1 MRRDRNAIDPK
12 KPALIVTYG
21 SCPGKVR
28 QLDQQLLV
36 IGRAPACDLV
46 LNSPEVSPV
55 HCLIVRTA
63 GGWLL
68 RNTNP
73 RVGTQV
79 NGTAVQDA
87 RLADDDSLQIGTF
100 SFKVHLPPGSND
112 AAPLPTAPVAAI
124 ASVPTED
131 PRMRWLEAARER
143 AIRLALRLR
152 RRLRHRE
159 PMLAEERNAYA
170 QRIAE
175 LEQRSQEV
183 DARQRECQDLM
194 NLLEEHEAEVTVQR
208 QSLAEAVAE
217 FEASRRRAEADIQK
231 RRDQIKAREQEL
243 ERLRTEAVAAVAPT
257 SQALQELEQRKA
269 ELDNYALQLREARA
283 NGAGTPNE
291 EELDTLRA
299 ENDRLRRQGEEV
311 DALRN
316 DLESREDELERLRHA
331 EAEWRDMQTALADLK
346 VLRQENERLRT
357 DVGRRDQD
365 LRDRAKLQAGAD
377 ELRRERDSLR
387 EQLQAATAEQ
397 ERLRQLAEQE
407 PEPPDMVELVKDNEE
422 QAKAHEEE
430 LKQLREQLE
439 AARADLKRLEVQQ
452 SQAKPPADH
461 PADDADLRAE
471 NDRLHKQVIEL
482 TEGMEEKTRLQTRL
496 DEQRRQLV
504 ILRDQLREKEAELR
518 RSQAQAPAGSPEQG
532 DLVVAIETLLKENDE
547 YRERLHVQAQQ
558 LKEKIDLQSKVEALQ
573 AEISVLRA
581 QLPGQGDAEP
591 GAEVPTAL
599 MRPSKFLLR
608 ENEALKARLAE
619 QEAAVK
625 ETERLKSEIVS
636 LRGRLEAQPNP
647 PAPLSESSWHE
658 LFAAGA
664 GNESLLKET
673 EALRDRLAE
682 QQKQLA
688 ELAQLREENSAFRA
702 AKEARA
708 EPSVG
713 TQATVPA
720 PGTSDDRHKLKAR
733 ITELEAHLKDRE
745 TRLNTLQGQNAKLK
759 EGIDEDNLAAV
770 EAKLTRERK
779 VILDERA
786 TLEQAQTRVQRE
798 RKELDAT
805 VHSTELQLAK
815 ERVQITR
822 EWAELNKKREE
833 FRMEMEKEKRDSIR
847 DNLDRVRK
855 MKEEAQAKRKATLSP
870 LSNSRAGERKPEVA
884 KTPE

>member
-1 MRRDRNAIDPK
+1 
-12 KPALIVTYG
+12 
-21 SCPGKVR
+21 
-28 QLDQQLLV
+28 
-36 IGRAPACDLV
+36 
-46 LNSPEVSPV
+46 
-55 HCLIVRTA
+55 
-63 GGWLL
+63 
-68 RNTNP
+68 
-73 RVGTQV
+73 
-79 NGTAVQDA
+79 
-87 RLADDDSLQIGTF
+87 
-100 SFKVHLPPGSND
+100 
-112 AAPLPTAPVAAI
+112 
-124 ASVPTED
+124 
-131 PRMRWLEAARER
+131 
-143 AIRLALRLR
+143 
-152 RRLRHRE
+152 
-159 PMLAEERNAYA
+159 
-170 QRIAE
+170 
-175 LEQRSQEV
+175 
-183 DARQRECQDLM
+183 
-194 NLLEEHEAEVTVQR
+194 
-208 QSLAEAVAE
+208 
-217 FEASRRRAEADIQK
+217 
-231 RRDQIKAREQEL
+231 
-243 ERLRTEAVAAVAPT
+243 
-257 SQALQELEQRKA
+257 
-269 ELDNYALQLREARA
+269 
-283 NGAGTPNE
+283 
-291 EELDTLRA
+291 
-299 ENDRLRRQGEEV
+299 
-311 DALRN
+311 
-316 DLESREDELERLRHA
+316 
-331 EAEWRDMQTALADLK
+331 MQTALADLK
-346 VLRQENERLRT
+346 VLRQENERLRA
-357 DVGRRDQD
+357 DVARRDQD

-377 ELRRERDSLR
+377 ELRRERDKLR

-407 PEPPDMVELVKDNEE
+407 PEPPDMVELVKDNDE
-422 QAKAHEEE
+422 QAKAREEE

-439 AARADLKRLEVQQ
+439 AARADLKRLREQQ
-452 SQAKPPADH
+452 SQSKPPADQS
-461 PADDADLRAE
+461 ADPDLSAE

-532 DLVVAIETLLKENDE
+532 DLVTAIETLLKENDE
-547 YRERLHVQAQQ
+547 YRERLHVQTQQ
-558 LKEKIDLQSKVEALQ
+558 LKEKTDLQSKVEALQ

-581 QLPGQGDAEP
+581 QLPSQGDAEP

-625 ETERLKSEIVS
+625 ETEHLKSEIVS
-636 LRGRLEAQPNP
+636 LRSRLEAQPKP

-682 QQKQLA
+682 QHKQLA
-688 ELAQLREENSAFRA
+688 ELAQLREEKAALLRT
-702 AKEARA
+702 AKEQ
-708 EPSVG
+708 PVG

-720 PGTSDDRHKLKAR
+720 PGTNDDRQKLKAR

-770 EAKLTRERK
+770 EAKLARERK
-779 VILDERA
+779 VIQDERA
-786 TLEQAQTRVQRE
+786 TLEQAQSRVQRE

-815 ERVQITR
+815 ERVQVTR

-855 MKEEAQAKRKATLSP
+855 MKEEAQAKRNATLSP
-870 LSNSRAGERKPEVA
+870 LSNSFSGERKPEVA